1 VLVALNIIF
10 DCSNNTFFGWWPWK
24 KVS

>member
-1 VLVALNIIF
+1 VLVALNTIF
-10 DCSNNTFFGWWPWK
+10 DCSNNTFVWWSWK